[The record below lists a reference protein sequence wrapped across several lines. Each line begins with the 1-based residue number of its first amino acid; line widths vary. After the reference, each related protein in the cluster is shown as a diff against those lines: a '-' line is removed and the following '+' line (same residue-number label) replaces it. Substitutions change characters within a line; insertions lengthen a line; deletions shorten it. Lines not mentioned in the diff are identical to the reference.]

1 MLYATIYSYLKTY
14 LAVRKAIA
22 ANESKIYAAMKYDR
36 PCCQEEWSQKKGLFI
51 LWSLENPDC
60 FQDNNNIDKL
70 ISVASRWAKSC
81 ANCSV
86 TMTEVEDFLDTEKGK
101 ELGQLSG
108 LGSYLEIQDGS
119 WLLQQNGYQIIL

>member
-1 MLYATIYSYLKTY
+1 MLYATLYSYLRTY

-51 LWSLENPDC
+51 LWCLENIDC
-60 FQDNNNIDKL
+60 YEDLNNTDKML
-70 ISVASRWAKSC
+70 SVANRWSKNC
-81 ANCSV
+81 ASCSV
-86 TMTEVEDFLDTEKGK
+86 TTAEVEDFLDTEEGK
-101 ELGQLSG
+101 ELAQQSG
-108 LGSYLEIQDGS
+108 LGNYLEIQDGS

>member
-22 ANESKIYAAMKYDR
+22 ANESKIQAAMKYDR
-36 PCCQEEWSQKKGLFI
+36 PCCQEQWSQKKGLFI
-51 LWSLENPDC
+51 LWCLENPDC
-60 FQDNNNIDKL
+60 FQDNNDIDKL
-70 ISVASRWAKSC
+70 ISVASRWSKSC
-81 ANCSV
+81 ATCSV
-86 TMTEVEDFLDTEKGK
+86 SLAEVEDFLETEKGK

-108 LGSYLEIQDGS
+108 LGGYLELQDGA